1 MLRTER
7 VAIEEHTERRT
18 LENTMRPAFRQTRA
32 ASPRQLPTDHD
43 YAVSTREYQS
53 DQPSQKLLDRLL
65 ALSLSGYPGRRSA
78 NQGCR
83 SFPFPS
89 PSYASFAERSSPS
102 RVRCA
107 APYPRAP
114 LTAPVRSADASCLR
128 RKGEERKTNTKT
140 NIVRFST

>member
-18 LENTMRPAFRQTRA
+18 LEDTMRPAFRQTRA
-32 ASPRQLPTDHD
+32 LSPRQLPTDHD

-89 PSYASFAERSSPS
+89 YASFAERSSPS
-102 RVRCA
+102 LTGQCA
-107 APYPRAP
+107 LILGELIEVAANVQEA
-114 LTAPVRSADASCLR
+114 LCKSSKFAADAKVLQLR
-128 RKGEERKTNTKT
+128 LE
-140 NIVRFST
+140 

>member
-18 LENTMRPAFRQTRA
+18 LEDSMRPAFRQTRA
-32 ASPRQLPTDHD
+32 LSPRQLPTDHD

-83 SFPFPS
+83 FLSF

-102 RVRCA
+102 RVRYA

-114 LTAPVRSADASCLR
+114 LTDCGAFCGRSLA
-128 RKGEERKTNTKT
+128 KKEREGTENQHQ
-140 NIVRFST
+140 NQHRAF

>member
-18 LENTMRPAFRQTRA
+18 LEDTMRPAFRQTRA
-32 ASPRQLPTDHD
+32 LSPRQLPTDHD

-83 SFPFPS
+83 FLPF

-102 RVRCA
+102 RVRYA
-107 APYPRAP
+107 APYPPRA
-114 LTAPVRSADASCLR
+114 LDRCGAFCGRFLA
-128 RKGEERKTNTKT
+128 KKEREGTENQPQ
-140 NIVRFST
+140 NQHRAF